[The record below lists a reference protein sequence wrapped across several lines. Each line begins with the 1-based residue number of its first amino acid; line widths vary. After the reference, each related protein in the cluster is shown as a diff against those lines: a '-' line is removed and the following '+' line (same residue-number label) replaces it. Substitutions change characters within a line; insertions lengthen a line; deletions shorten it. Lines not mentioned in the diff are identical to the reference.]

1 MQFKEEWR
9 AFLSNIKSIKE
20 NRRITN
26 FPYAFAIINIHI
38 IYTWTMLILLASV
51 LGGRVT
57 MTVDKGITMSATSPF
72 LISGPTF
79 YWCAAILVFI
89 TNLLVAVLI
98 KRRYNDVNRTW
109 APALGT
115 FAFIV
120 VMITNLVLCITFLK
134 PIFIGAHLSLDDTFM
149 FMFRGSAIMHLVCLA
164 SCFLRKNKAR
174 NTYGLP
180 DGGQVIGNYELTY
193 ETIMPIAKEGESW
206 TDSLGIGKG
215 LESYKYMF
223 FDGVI
228 DYKSRTKRHE
238 IFWGNVLFWLIYIII
253 AIILQKVLPFAV
265 SSYFVNEFMNNFY
278 GGLMGIWWLAA
289 NIAACYRRLHDAG
302 RSAFWILGFLIPFVN
317 VYSYYLVNWKPS
329 LKTVNPVS
337 HEE

>member
-109 APALGT
+109 APAVGT

-134 PIFIGAHLSLDDTFM
+134 PILIGAYLSIDDTFM

-164 SCFLRKNKAR
+164 SCLLRKNKAR

-180 DGGQVIGNYELTY
+180 DGGQ
-193 ETIMPIAKEGESW
+193 
-206 TDSLGIGKG
+206 DR
-215 LESYKYMF
+215 
-223 FDGVI
+223 
-228 DYKSRTKRHE
+228 KS
-238 IFWGNVLFWLIYIII
+238 V
-253 AIILQKVLPFAV
+253 V
-265 SSYFVNEFMNNFY
+265 
-278 GGLMGIWWLAA
+278 
-289 NIAACYRRLHDAG
+289 
-302 RSAFWILGFLIPFVN
+302 
-317 VYSYYLVNWKPS
+317 
-329 LKTVNPVS
+329 
-337 HEE
+337 